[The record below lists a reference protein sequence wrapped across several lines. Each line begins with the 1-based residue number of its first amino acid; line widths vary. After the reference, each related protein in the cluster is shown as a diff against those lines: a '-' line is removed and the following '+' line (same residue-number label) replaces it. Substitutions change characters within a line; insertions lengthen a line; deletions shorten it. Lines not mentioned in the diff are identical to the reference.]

1 MIFFWRKGNIFLAR
15 GQLYFLGG
23 GQFYFCERDNFLEG
37 DNYFSVRG
45 GNNFSGRGLI
55 ILNKELLFCK
65 CFKFLAGVVNFSVR
79 EVIFYKRG
87 GGIKILEGSTFFIEG
102 R

>member
-1 MIFFWRKGNIFLAR
+1 M
-15 GQLYFLGG
+15 GG

-55 ILNKELLFCK
+55 ILNKGLLFCK
-65 CFKFLAGVVNFSVR
+65 CFKFLARVVSFSVR

-87 GGIKILEGSTFFIEG
+87 GIKILEGSTIFLEG